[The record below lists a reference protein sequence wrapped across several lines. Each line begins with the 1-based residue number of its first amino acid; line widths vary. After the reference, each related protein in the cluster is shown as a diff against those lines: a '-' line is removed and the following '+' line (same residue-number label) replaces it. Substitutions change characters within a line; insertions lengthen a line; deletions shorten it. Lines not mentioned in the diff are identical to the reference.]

1 MKDRVG
7 QVWEIDMAWSGTP
20 ISDHSLDPVVY
31 IIVNSKRGSL
41 RETDG
46 EPSTEH
52 VFLNTTD
59 GSVSRW
65 WERDAHFYEECDDR
79 RRLA

>member
-7 QVWEIDMAWSGTP
+7 QVWEIDMAWHGVP
-20 ISDHSLDPVVY
+20 ISDHALAPIVY
-31 IIVNSKRGSL
+31 IVVGSKRASL
-41 RETDG
+41 KETDG
-46 EPSTEH
+46 EPSSEH
-52 VFLNTTD
+52 TMLNTND
-59 GSVSRW
+59 GSVSKW